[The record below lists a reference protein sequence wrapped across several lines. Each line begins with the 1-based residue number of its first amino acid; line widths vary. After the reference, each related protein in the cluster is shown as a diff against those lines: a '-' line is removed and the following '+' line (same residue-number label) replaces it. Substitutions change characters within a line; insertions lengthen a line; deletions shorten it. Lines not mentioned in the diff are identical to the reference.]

1 MSVEQGTLY
10 STGEAAKYL
19 GISQSS
25 VINYIDKGWLVPDLT
40 MPSSGRR
47 VGRRKFSQET
57 LNNFK
62 DKLSKGEF

>member
-1 MSVEQGTLY
+1 MSVEQDILY